1 MHVSIDDLNVH
12 WKLSELLVDDRKDNN
27 PSALELLSLGC

>member
-12 WKLSELLVDDRKDNN
+12 WKLSELLVDDRKDN